1 MDQAFSESRIK
12 MYLGVLTGRVGI
24 VLVGLLEM
32 LLTLSQH

>member
-1 MDQAFSESRIK
+1 MDQAFSESHIK
-12 MYLGVLTGRVGI
+12 TYLGALTGRVGM